1 MNKLIE
7 NYFQSDALNIST
19 LRLVFNPR
27 VLKKKLDNRAIE
39 EDQKRHYR
47 IGDALDI
54 LLTQGAK
61 EFNEHYLVAPK
72 DRPSGM
78 MGIFIDNLPIT
89 ITEES
94 PEEEYQNAYEI
105 SEYKQALSTTIASLW
120 KNEKYKSYF
129 EYRKKAE
136 SQGKFVLSH
145 DEYEE
150 LVHAQKELLGN
161 PFTRQYFM
169 NNDPDI
175 EIIYQLPIYFMVEE
189 HEEGTEFEAKG
200 LLDGVYID
208 HKKKTITPLDLKTIG
223 KPISQFKQSYLKYGY
238 YLQAEWY
245 MYALEELI
253 KFKNWKSIG
262 EVVIPEKTFVGDK
275 THELNKKFSSLSDYR
290 VNPFNFIVSETK
302 PFYQNPAQIFKV
314 PAEQRKF
321 AWRGGTHNGRYYEGL
336 NELLTTYKWHL
347 ETNYWDMP
355 KELYLNQG
363 ITTLNLLT

>member
-1 MNKLIE
+1 MSVEPLHRGVGEILQNDAE
-7 NYFQSDALNIST
+7 N
-19 LRLVFNPR
+19 
-27 VLKKKLDNRAIE
+27 LKAD
-39 EDQKRHYR
+39 DQHQRRK
-47 IGDALDI
+47 
-54 LLTQGAK
+54 
-61 EFNEHYLVAPK
+61 V
-72 DRPSGM
+72 DRP
-78 MGIFIDNLPIT
+78 GIGHDPPDRLENRVEQSIDRP
-89 ITEES
+89 
-94 PEEEYQNAYEI
+94 PDGGDEI
-105 SEYKQALSTTIASLW
+105 VVHVHHVEGIKP
-120 KNEKYKSYF
+120 
-129 EYRKKAE
+129 
-136 SQGKFVLSH
+136 GKH
-145 DEYEE
+145 RTGDD
-150 LVHAQKELLGN
+150 
-161 PFTRQYFM
+161 
-169 NNDPDI
+169 DPDI

-336 NELLTTYKWHL
+336 NELLITYKWHL